1 MVFNTSGSVPWGQLA
16 KPTDSFDYHDWEA
29 GDMTAMSLGG
39 KGRDMAKHPTRH
51 RTAPQPPPDK
61 GWSDTNVNSVK
72 VGKTLI

>member
-61 GWSDTNVNSVK
+61 GQSDTNVNSVK